1 MSYKIKMILPVAGM
15 LLLFGYVALALNNL
29 TATPRMRIFAGGK
42 FEASGV
48 VQAPGTDGLLFVDD
62 GRPGEV
68 FWMRVDESGNQAGAV
83 KAIELGV
90 NVIDL
95 EGITTDGEYLYAVGS
110 QSKSKGSDQAGLV
123 RFKFDAR
130 RQQVEGLESISGLK
144 TFLAENVAELHGMT
158 NLSYK
163 DGGINVEGIAWDAR
177 ASRWLLGLRS
187 PVMDGQALIVPLRLR
202 DPRKT
207 FSADNLEVEAGK
219 ALRLPLGGAGI
230 RSIEYDDHAQS
241 FRIITGA
248 AMNQEKTDFKLWEWD
263 GGADQSKL
271 RQTDTFDPKLK
282 PEGVTRVRSG
292 GRNFLFLVFDTSGY
306 AALE

>member
-1 MSYKIKMILPVAGM
+1 MNDQMKMILPVAGM
-15 LLLFGYVALALNNL
+15 LLLFGYAVLAVNNL
-29 TATPRMRIFAGGK
+29 AATPRMKAFADGR

-48 VQAPGTDGLLFVDD
+48 VQAPGTGGLLFVDD

-83 KAIELGV
+83 RAIELGV

-95 EGITTDGEYLYAVGS
+95 EGLTTDGDYLYAVGS

-130 RQQVEGLESISGLK
+130 QQRVEGLESISGLK
-144 TFLAENVAELHGMT
+144 NFLAENVAELHGMADR
-158 NLSYK
+158 SYK

-177 ASRWLLGLRS
+177 ANRWLLGLRS
-187 PVMDGQALIVPLRLR
+187 PVINDQALIVPLRLR
-202 DPRKT
+202 DSRKA
-207 FSADNLEVEAGK
+207 FSAGNLEVEAGK

-230 RSIEYDDHAQS
+230 RSIEYDDQRHT

-248 AMNQEKTDFKLWEWD
+248 AMNHEKMEFKLWEWD
-263 GGADQSKL
+263 GGAEQSKL

-282 PEGVTRVRSG
+282 PEGVTRVRTG